1 MESFGGVIKSR
12 TKWSHG
18 WFISIHFR
26 IVTDRSS
33 YSKWSGE
40 REREIEIEMLLG
52 NELIPK
58 CLMHKPQA
66 PFVVISSLVKV
77 AFIMFKARLS
87 LAEENMH

>member
-1 MESFGGVIKSR
+1 MVYINSFQDSDRQIKLFKMVR
-12 TKWSHG
+12 
-18 WFISIHFR
+18 
-26 IVTDRSS
+26 
-33 YSKWSGE
+33 